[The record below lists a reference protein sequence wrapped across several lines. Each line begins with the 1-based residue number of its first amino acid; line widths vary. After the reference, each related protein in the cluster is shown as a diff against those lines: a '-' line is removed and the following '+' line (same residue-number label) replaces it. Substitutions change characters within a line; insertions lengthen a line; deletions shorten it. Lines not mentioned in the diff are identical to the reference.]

1 MRLPCSLMKQEFGVS
16 TRRRIEMLEITD
28 QVERVLGESG
38 LTEGI
43 CTVYCP
49 HTTAGLA
56 INENADPD
64 VRADLERAFEAMV
77 PAVRFD
83 HAEGNS
89 PAHLLSCLVGCSL
102 QIPVTNSRLR
112 LGRWQGVFLCEFD
125 GPRDRRV
132 LVCLQGDV

>member
-1 MRLPCSLMKQEFGVS
+1 MV
-16 TRRRIEMLEITD
+16 EITN
-28 QVERVLGESG
+28 QVEAVLAQSG
-38 LTEGI
+38 TTEGI
-43 CTVYCP
+43 CLVYCP

-102 QIPVTNSRLR
+102 QIPIVDSRLR
-112 LGRWQGVFLCEFD
+112 LGRWQGVFFCEFD
-125 GPRDRRV
+125 GPRNRRV
-132 LVCLQGDV
+132 FVHPRGES